1 MNIGAD
7 WNLFRTF
14 LAVADA
20 GSHSAAGRRLKLS
33 HATVGR
39 HIAELERHLDQKLF
53 VREADG
59 YTLTPAG
66 EHLKQ
71 EADQMASAAMRAERI
86 AASEGTSPRGVVR
99 VSTAATLTGYWLM
112 PHMQDFHAAYPD
124 IEIEFVTD
132 SWPASVRRREADIV
146 IRLYGPGQENLVGK
160 KISRVGVA
168 FYASKDYAEKNGLP
182 NAREEWATHTVIGF
196 CGAASETELF
206 RWSNHVTRGAPT
218 WLRCS
223 STADQLRAVRQ
234 GVGITVLTCM
244 IGDKHPD
251 LVRIAPEKLFSS
263 TDLWLLAHPD
273 LRQTEPVATVFDFI
287 ANRGRMDRDELLG
300 KISC

>member
-1 MNIGAD
+1 MNTGAD

-39 HIAELERHLDQKLF
+39 HIAELERHLGQKLF
-53 VREADG
+53 VRDTDG
-59 YTLTPAG
+59 YALTPAG
-66 EHLKQ
+66 EHLKH
-71 EADQMASAAMRAERI
+71 EADAMASAALRAERI
-86 AASEGTSPRGVVR
+86 AAAEGESPKGVVR
-99 VSTAATLTGYWLM
+99 VSTAATLAGYWLM
-112 PHMQDFHAAYPD
+112 PHMKAFHDAYPE
-124 IEIEFVTD
+124 IEIEYVTD
-132 SWPASVRRREADIV
+132 AWPASVRRREADIV

-160 KISRVGVA
+160 KIARCGVA
-168 FYASKDYAEKNGLP
+168 FYASKDYAETNGLP
-182 NAREEWATHTVIGF
+182 NSREEWAEHTVIGF
-196 CGAASETELF
+196 SGAVAETELN
-206 RWSNHVTRGAPT
+206 RWSNHVTRAAPT

-234 GVGITVLTCM
+234 GVGIAVLTCL
-244 IGDKHPD
+244 IGDAHPD

-263 TDLWLLAHPD
+263 TDVWLLAHPD

-287 ANRGRMDRDELLG
+287 AERARDDREHLLG
-300 KISC
+300 RAG